1 MSNMN
6 KDTIKEI
13 IYIIISI
20 ILAVLAVK
28 FVIWLLP
35 VILVAL
41 FSYLLYMNIKRN
53 KKEENINKEKNIK
66 VIHDFDDNK

>member
-1 MSNMN
+1 MN

-35 VILVAL
+35 IILVAL

-66 VIHDFDDNK
+66 VIHDFDDDK

>member
-1 MSNMN
+1 MN

-53 KKEENINKEKNIK
+53 KKEENINKDKNIK
-66 VIHDFDDNK
+66 VIHDFDDDK

>member
-1 MSNMN
+1 MN

-13 IYIIISI
+13 IYIIVSIS
-20 ILAVLAVK
+20 LAVLAVK

-35 VILVAL
+35 VILIAL
-41 FSYLLYMNIKRN
+41 VSYLLYMNIKKN

-66 VIHDFDDNK
+66 VIHDFDDDK

>member
-20 ILAVLAVK
+20 ILAVFAVK

-66 VIHDFDDNK
+66 VIHDFDDDK

>member
-1 MSNMN
+1 MN

-13 IYIIISI
+13 IYIIVSI
-20 ILAVLAVK
+20 LLSVLAVK

-35 VILVAL
+35 VILIAL
-41 FSYLLYMNIKRN
+41 VSYLLYMNIKKN

-66 VIHDFDDNK
+66 VIHDFVDDK

>member
-1 MSNMN
+1 MN

-66 VIHDFDDNK
+66 VIHDFDDDKYE

>member
-1 MSNMN
+1 MN

-13 IYIIISI
+13 IYIIVSI
-20 ILAVLAVK
+20 LLSVLAVK

-35 VILVAL
+35 VILIAL
-41 FSYLLYMNIKRN
+41 GSYLLYMNIKKN

-66 VIHDFDDNK
+66 VIHDFDDDK

>member
-1 MSNMN
+1 MN

-13 IYIIISI
+13 IYIIVSI
-20 ILAVLAVK
+20 LLAVLAVK

-35 VILVAL
+35 VILIAL
-41 FSYLLYMNIKRN
+41 VSFLLYMNIKKN

-66 VIHDFDDNK
+66 VIHDFDDDK

>member
-1 MSNMN
+1 MN

-20 ILAVLAVK
+20 ILAVFAVK

-66 VIHDFDDNK
+66 VIHDFDDDK

>member
-66 VIHDFDDNK
+66 VIHDFDDDK

>member
-6 KDTIKEI
+6 KDTVKEI

-66 VIHDFDDNK
+66 VIHDFDDDK

>member
-1 MSNMN
+1 MN

-41 FSYLLYMNIKRN
+41 FSYILYMNIKRN

-66 VIHDFDDNK
+66 VIHDFDDDK

>member
-1 MSNMN
+1 MN

-66 VIHDFDDNK
+66 FIHDFDDDK

>member
-1 MSNMN
+1 MN

-13 IYIIISI
+13 IYIIVSI
-20 ILAVLAVK
+20 LLSVLAVK

-35 VILVAL
+35 VILIAL
-41 FSYLLYMNIKRN
+41 VSYLLNMNIKKN

-66 VIHDFDDNK
+66 VIHDFDDDK

>member
-1 MSNMN
+1 MV
-6 KDTIKEI
+6 KEI

-20 ILAVLAVK
+20 ILAVFAVK

-66 VIHDFDDNK
+66 VIHDFDDDK

>member
-1 MSNMN
+1 MN

-13 IYIIISI
+13 IYIIVSI
-20 ILAVLAVK
+20 LLAVPAVK

-35 VILVAL
+35 VILIAL
-41 FSYLLYMNIKRN
+41 VSYLLYMNIKKN

-66 VIHDFDDNK
+66 VIHDFDDDK

>member
-1 MSNMN
+1 MN

-66 VIHDFDDNK
+66 VIHDFDDDK

>member
-1 MSNMN
+1 MN

-13 IYIIISI
+13 IYIIVSI
-20 ILAVLAVK
+20 LLAVLAVK

-35 VILVAL
+35 VILIAL
-41 FSYLLYMNIKRN
+41 VSYLLYTNIKKN

-66 VIHDFDDNK
+66 VIHDFDDDK

>member
-1 MSNMN
+1 MN

-13 IYIIISI
+13 IYIIVSI
-20 ILAVLAVK
+20 LLAVLAVK

-53 KKEENINKEKNIK
+53 KKEENINKDKNIK
-66 VIHDFDDNK
+66 VIHDFDDDK

>member
-1 MSNMN
+1 MN

-13 IYIIISI
+13 IYIIVSI
-20 ILAVLAVK
+20 LLSVLEVK

-35 VILVAL
+35 VILIAL
-41 FSYLLYMNIKRN
+41 VSYLLYMNIKKN

-66 VIHDFDDNK
+66 VIHDFDDDK

>member
-20 ILAVLAVK
+20 ILAVLAVN

-66 VIHDFDDNK
+66 VIHDFDDDK

>member
-1 MSNMN
+1 MN

-13 IYIIISI
+13 IYMIISI

-66 VIHDFDDNK
+66 VIHDFDDDK

>member
-1 MSNMN
+1 MN

-13 IYIIISI
+13 IYIIVSI
-20 ILAVLAVK
+20 LLAVLAVK

-35 VILVAL
+35 VILIAL
-41 FSYLLYMNIKRN
+41 VSYLLYINIKKN

-66 VIHDFDDNK
+66 VIHDFDDDK

>member
-1 MSNMN
+1 MN

-13 IYIIISI
+13 IYIIVSI
-20 ILAVLAVK
+20 LLAVLAVK

-35 VILVAL
+35 VILIAL
-41 FSYLLYMNIKRN
+41 ASYLLYMNIKKN

-66 VIHDFDDNK
+66 VIHDFNDDK

>member
-1 MSNMN
+1 MN

-13 IYIIISI
+13 IYILVSI
-20 ILAVLAVK
+20 LLAVLAVK

-35 VILVAL
+35 VILIAL
-41 FSYLLYMNIKRN
+41 VSYLLYMNIKKN

-66 VIHDFDDNK
+66 VIHDFDDDK

>member
-1 MSNMN
+1 MN
-6 KDTIKEI
+6 KDMVKEI

-66 VIHDFDDNK
+66 VIHDFDDDK

>member
-1 MSNMN
+1 MN
-6 KDTIKEI
+6 KDMVKEI

-20 ILAVLAVK
+20 ILAVFAVK

-66 VIHDFDDNK
+66 VIHDFDDDK

>member
-1 MSNMN
+1 MN

-13 IYIIISI
+13 IYIIVSI
-20 ILAVLAVK
+20 LLAVLTVK

-41 FSYLLYMNIKRN
+41 FSYLLYMNIKKN

-66 VIHDFDDNK
+66 VIHDFDDDK